1 MISFEVCLTTSLAII
16 HRPGCSAD
24 NCKMGL
30 LVTIMNNLSTCNQQ
44 FAVNTFRTLPPPS
57 NPNGAEFDPE
67 EDEPNL
73 EAAWPHL
80 QVIVASRS
88 KFYKIICIS
97 V

>member
-1 MISFEVCLTTSLAII
+1 ML
-16 HRPGCSAD
+16 
-24 NCKMGL
+24 
-30 LVTIMNNLSTCNQQ
+30 Q

-80 QVIVASRS
+80 QVEYYATFTYQTKHGCSKCVWLLNEKNYQIYVWYIVHEYFLKSYLAHINQ
-88 KFYKIICIS
+88 FY
-97 V
+97 

>member
-1 MISFEVCLTTSLAII
+1 M
-16 HRPGCSAD
+16 
-24 NCKMGL
+24 
-30 LVTIMNNLSTCNQQ
+30 

-80 QVIVASRS
+80 QVVFEINTGLVN
-88 KFYKIICIS
+88 KLGILMEK
-97 V
+97 